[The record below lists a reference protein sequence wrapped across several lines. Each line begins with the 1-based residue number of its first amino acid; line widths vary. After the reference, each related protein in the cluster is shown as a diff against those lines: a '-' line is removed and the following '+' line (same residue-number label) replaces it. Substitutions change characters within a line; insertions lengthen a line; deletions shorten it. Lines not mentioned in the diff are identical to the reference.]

1 MIVLASAGHGGDTL
15 RPPGRGRNGNRGFF
29 GGGLKPERATRGFYA
44 PPAKRGPQV
53 ARGAVPAAL
62 SVERQR

>member
-29 GGGLKPERATRGFYA
+29 GGGL
-44 PPAKRGPQV
+44 
-53 ARGAVPAAL
+53 
-62 SVERQR
+62 